1 MTLEYSDTA
10 KKQLKKLDQHIASEI
25 KGYMAEVEKLDDP
38 RSRGKELKG
47 NLGGLW
53 RYRAGDWRV
62 VCEIQD
68 QKLVICVLVIDH
80 RKQVY
85 R

>member
-25 KGYMAEVEKLDDP
+25 KAYMTEVEKLDDP

-53 RYRAGDWRV
+53 RYRSGDWRV